1 VTPGRGRLPAALA
14 GTAFRPAR
22 SDDLAE
28 CGRIWRDSLNDYL
41 GRLNQ
46 GEVPDELGPLGRLHA
61 HTQATDPELFQ
72 VATVPGP
79 RGERIVAF
87 GSAIVRGP
95 IWFLSMLFVR
105 PDAQGQGLG
114 RALLERLLPAPD
126 RGGTLATAID
136 SLQPIAAALYA
147 SYGMTTR
154 MPILDLRGEVRRP
167 EAFPVLPAGISV
179 VPFETVAAGPPG
191 GSGHRE
197 LAATIDNLDRELLGT
212 EHPQD
217 HGFLRAEKRRGF
229 LYRGPD
235 GAPLGYGYAGEVG
248 RLGPI
253 AVRDEALLEPIV
265 GHLISAVPARGA
277 RAIWTPGGATRL
289 LPTLLAAGLRIDE
302 FPLLLCWDR
311 PFADFSRY
319 VPISP
324 GLP

>member
-1 VTPGRGRLPAALA
+1 MTPGRGRLPAGLV
-14 GTAFRPAR
+14 GTAFRSAR
-22 SDDLAE
+22 SEDLAE
-28 CGRIWRDSLNDYL
+28 CGRIWRESLNDYL

-46 GEVPDELGPLGRLHA
+46 SEVPDELGPLGRLHG

-72 VATVPGP
+72 VATVPASG
-79 RGERIVAF
+79 GERVVAF
-87 GSAIVRGP
+87 GSAVMRGP

-114 RALLERLLPAPD
+114 RALLERLLPDPD

-136 SLQPIAAALYA
+136 SLQPISAALYA
-147 SYGMTTR
+147 SYGMTAR
-154 MPILDLRGEVRRP
+154 MPIFDMHGEVRRP
-167 EAFPVLPAGISV
+167 EAFPALPAGIAV
-179 VPFETVAAGPPG
+179 VPFETVAAGPPWG
-191 GSGHRE
+191 LGHRE
-197 LAATIDNLDRELLGT
+197 LATTIDALDRELLGT

-217 HGFLRAEKRRGF
+217 HAFLRAESRRGF

-235 GAPLGYGYAGEVG
+235 GAPLGYGYAGAVG
-248 RLGPI
+248 RVGPI
-253 AVRDEALLEPIV
+253 AVRDESLLEPIV

-277 RAIWTPGGATRL
+277 RAVWAPGGATRL

-319 VPISP
+319 LPISP
-324 GLP
+324 ALP